1 MADCA
6 PISPKKRDAIKFKQL
21 VLRPNTYFIYGGD
34 TVDKGPGDIRL
45 VRALVSLKKRYPDR
59 VHLLVG
65 NRDLNKL
72 RLSSEL
78 SEPDM
83 KRPIDDIG
91 RPFWDRNAKSLRE
104 HLEEIQ
110 ENDGSDFDKLNTRAE
125 RLRYMLKHTLGCPD
139 TFEFRREEMQILTQI
154 YGHYPPNVEHHDITP
169 IHTKL
174 DAEETISIK
183 VTDDEVVYSF
193 LHEMSPEGSLRQ
205 YLQLSSIAA
214 IVGSK
219 Y

>member
-1 MADCA
+1 M
-6 PISPKKRDAIKFKQL
+6 
-21 VLRPNTYFIYGGD
+21 
-34 TVDKGPGDIRL
+34 
-45 VRALVSLKKRYPDR
+45 
-59 VHLLVG
+59 G

-78 SEPDM
+78 SESDM

-91 RPFWDRNAKSLRE
+91 RPFWDRTAKSLRE

-110 ENDGSDFDKLNTRAE
+110 ENEGSDLDKLNTRAE

-154 YGHYPPNVEHHDITP
+154 YGQYPPNVEHHDITP

-174 DAEETISIK
+174 DAEETISAIK
-183 VTDDEVVYSF
+183 VTDEEVVDSF

-205 YLQLSSIAA
+205 YLKLSSIAA
-214 IVGSK
+214 IVGSE
-219 Y
+219 YSDAHIHFFCVQMILNFPICCNVLQLPFRYHFCSRSHRPNDNEIRPIAGH